1 MKTII
6 AILLALSFS
15 FSDITVGGYVPLVS
29 NISCIQETN
38 ESNNPNIEV
47 LLATCTIS
55 NNAEVFSTKFK
66 FGFGEEITG
75 LRIQGGEGTLGLDI
89 VSPNEPMVFMD
100 EYTWFPNR
108 QRSATIDYTVRF
120 YGKLNGKVNT
130 FIQYASMNS
139 IF

>member
-6 AILLALSFS
+6 AILITMSFS
-15 FSDITVGGYVPLVS
+15 FSNITVGGYVPLISSV
-29 NISCIQETN
+29 SCIQETN
-38 ESNNPNIEV
+38 QSNNPNIEV

-55 NNAEVFSTKFK
+55 NNAEVFNVKFD
-66 FGFGEEITG
+66 FGFGEEITE

-89 VSPNEPMVFMD
+89 IPPNEPMVFMD
-100 EYTWFPNR
+100 DYTWFPSR
-108 QRSATIDYTVRF
+108 QRTATIDYKVRF

-139 IF
+139 VF